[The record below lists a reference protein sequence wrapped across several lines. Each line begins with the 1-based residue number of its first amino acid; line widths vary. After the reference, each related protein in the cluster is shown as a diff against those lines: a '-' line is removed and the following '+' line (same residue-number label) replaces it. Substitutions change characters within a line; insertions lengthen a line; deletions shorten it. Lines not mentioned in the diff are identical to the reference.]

1 MSLVVES
8 VKLASELHGDQQKKT
23 PLAAPTPYLGH
34 LMEVAG
40 IVLANGGD
48 DITVAAA
55 FLHDAI
61 EDQGPQTREI
71 IRDQLGEQVLEIVEA
86 CTESDTFPKP
96 SWKERKRTYI
106 KRVGA
111 ASAHALLVIVADKLQ
126 NSKVLLRRLKLQG
139 AKGWGKPGREEK
151 LWFKRSLLDIMR
163 VRLSQLEQQM
173 AEHPLLLNLRMLI
186 DEYGEVVEA
195 LASY

>member
-1 MSLVVES
+1 MNLVVEA
-8 VKLASELHGDQQKKT
+8 VKLASELHSGQQKKQ
-23 PLAAPTPYLGH
+23 PLASQTPYLGH

-48 DITVAAA
+48 EITVAAA

-61 EDQGPQTREI
+61 EDQGSQTRQI

-96 SWKERKRTYI
+96 SWQERKHTYV
-106 KRVGA
+106 KQVEA
-111 ASAHALLVIVADKLQ
+111 ASARALLVIVADKLQ

-139 AKGWGKPGREEK
+139 PKGWGKPGREEK
-151 LWFKRSLLDIMR
+151 LWFKHSLLHAMR
-163 VRLSQLEQQM
+163 ARLSQLEPQM
-173 AEHPLLLNLRMLI
+173 AEHPLLLNIHLLI
-186 DEYGEVVEA
+186 DEYAEVVEA